1 MEYNPWFVMVL
12 GMGTVFV
19 GLLCLILLT
28 KLMSLIINGTSKQ
41 NTPAKSGEGT
51 AETAAPA
58 GAQYCAATG
67 IGDRKLF
74 DAVIAA
80 AIAEYTDGE
89 IGAMRISS
97 VKRIGAGPAPERG
110 AFVAAVSAALASAMG
125 EDVSGIRI
133 KSIKR
138 I

>member
-12 GMGTVFV
+12 GMGTVFI
-19 GLLCLILLT
+19 GLFCLIMLT
-28 KLMSLIINGTSKQ
+28 KLMSFVINKTSKQ
-41 NTPAKSGEGT
+41 DAPSQIENKAP
-51 AETAAPA
+51 TAATEPA
-58 GAQYCAATG
+58 PCYAAPE

-80 AIAEYTDGE
+80 AIAEYTGDE
-89 IGAMRISS
+89 MGAMRIKSI
-97 VKRIGAGPAPERG
+97 KRIGGEPSFDRG
-110 AFVAAVSAALASAMG
+110 AFVAAVSASLATAMG